1 MSELENKRPRL
12 EATIESSSTIES
24 NLILEQNDENIT
36 NTVKIENIKS
46 EDEKNNSKDN
56 DEIYFKVFVN
66 DDSDEAALALI
77 ALKNIFS
84 KQLPKMPKEYIVR
97 LVFDRRHKSLA
108 IMRRGRIIGGICY
121 RPYYEQRFGEI
132 AFCAIN
138 GSEQVKGYGTI
149 LMNQLKFHVQKDKI
163 EYFLTYADNYAI
175 GYFQK
180 QGFSKN
186 VVMPKERWVGYI
198 KDYDGGTL
206 MEAYIHPGM
215 NYLNVAQVVAQ
226 QREFIYE
233 RIKQRS
239 QAIVY
244 PGLDCFSIGKRVH
257 SVLET
262 PGVLEAGW
270 NQYHIFK
277 GNTERDRN
285 MAQSKLTSSLKLIM
299 DKIKSHPNSLPFMRE
314 EEKGNVFDITINTV
328 YSRLKQGDYYRCK
341 EIFIADI
348 IRMINIYKIK
358 HKSDNIEYIKC
369 DQLEKYVL
377 ETVKDEKVKDKVRDR
392 DSERITISP

>member
-1 MSELENKRPRL
+1 MSDQENKRLRL
-12 EATIESSSTIES
+12 ESTIESSSIVES
-24 NLILEQNDENIT
+24 DLILESKDENII
-36 NTVKIENIKS
+36 NNDNIENIKP
-46 EDEKNNSKDN
+46 EEENNISKDN

-66 DDSDEAALALI
+66 DDTDESSLALI

-97 LVFDRRHKSLA
+97 LVFDRRHISLA
-108 IMRRGRIIGGICY
+108 IMRQGRIIGGICY

-138 GSEQVKGYGTI
+138 GFEQVKGYGTI

-206 MEAYIHPGM
+206 MEAYIHQGM
-215 NYLNVAQVVAQ
+215 NYLNVPQVVAQ

-244 PGLDCFSIGKRVH
+244 PGLDCFENGKRVH
-257 SVLET
+257 SLLEI

-285 MAQSKLTSSLKLIM
+285 MAQSKLSSSLKLMM
-299 DKIKSHPNSLPFMRE
+299 DKIKTHPNSLPFMRE
-314 EEKGNVFDITINTV
+314 EEKGNIYDITINTV
-328 YSRLKQGDYYRCK
+328 YSRLKNGDYYRCK
-341 EIFIADI
+341 EIFIADLM
-348 IRMINIYKIK
+348 RMISIYKTK
-358 HKSDNIEYIKC
+358 HKPDSNEYLKC

-377 ETVKDEKVKDKVRDR
+377 ETVKDEKVKEKVRDR
-392 DSERITISP
+392 DSGIIISP